1 MTLRR
6 LLVHFIVAI
15 IVATIVVWAQSAC
28 TNTPPE
34 CLPVTD
40 TAVTWRSVPE
50 AVGYTDHGVKD
61 GRVFYH
67 HAASPVVRAAMKR
80 HGVPH
85 FHFEVGCER
94 LEKIK

>member
-1 MTLRR
+1 MTR
-6 LLVHFIVAI
+6 LLPLLLLVG
-15 IVATIVVWAQSAC
+15 C
-28 TNTPPE
+28 TSNDP
-34 CLPVTD
+34 CRSVTD

-80 HGVPH
+80 HFVPH
-85 FHFEVGCER
+85 FHIAVECGELVPR
-94 LEKIK
+94 

>member
-1 MTLRR
+1 MRYLLLLTL
-6 LLVHFIVAI
+6 VG
-15 IVATIVVWAQSAC
+15 C
-28 TNTPPE
+28 TSNDP
-34 CLPVTD
+34 CRSVTD

-67 HAASPVVRAAMKR
+67 HAASPVVRAAMRR

-85 FHFEVGCER
+85 FHFPVACEKLR
-94 LEKIK
+94 ALP

>member
-1 MTLRR
+1 MTARR
-6 LLVHFIVAI
+6 LLVHFTVAI
-15 IVATIVVWAQSAC
+15 VVATLVVWAQSAC

-34 CLPVTD
+34 CRGLVD

-67 HAASPVVRAAMKR
+67 HAASPVVRAAMER
-80 HGVPH
+80 HRVPH
-85 FHFEVGCER
+85 HHFLVGCGELR
-94 LEKIK
+94 AL

>member
-1 MTLRR
+1 MKGTY
-6 LLVHFIVAI
+6 LLVTLAL
-15 IVATIVVWAQSAC
+15 TAC
-28 TNTPPE
+28 AAPDP
-34 CLPVTD
+34 CRSVTD

-67 HAASPVVRAAMKR
+67 HAVSPVVRAAMRR

-85 FHFEVGCER
+85 FHVEVGCGELVPR
-94 LEKIK
+94 